1 MTSLKTPKIYKGI
14 QTYLVYYDIKKFSKH
29 VMAFGSSQTMQRNQI
44 FSMINFI
51 GTLSLF
57 FTLNLKFVHH
67 PLIVLLSGQNINLDL
82 FYDKKMLTK
91 NERSKQFKSHEFESP
106 SNIYTHI

>member
-1 MTSLKTPKIYKGI
+1 
-14 QTYLVYYDIKKFSKH
+14 
-29 VMAFGSSQTMQRNQI
+29 MAFGSSRTMQRDQI

-57 FTLNLKFVHH
+57 FTLNLTFVHH
-67 PLIVLLSGQNINLDL
+67 PLVVLLSGQNINLDL
-82 FYDKKMLTK
+82 FYDKKMVTK
-91 NERSKQFKSHEFESP
+91 NERRKQFKSHEFESP

>member
-1 MTSLKTPKIYKGI
+1 
-14 QTYLVYYDIKKFSKH
+14 
-29 VMAFGSSQTMQRNQI
+29 MAFGSSQTMQRNQI

-67 PLIVLLSGQNINLDL
+67 PLIALLSGQNINLDL
-82 FYDKKMLTK
+82 FL
-91 NERSKQFKSHEFESP
+91 
-106 SNIYTHI
+106 